1 MQQEL
6 QQSMPTNLETV
17 LRLERL
23 RLWRDVV
30 KEDALEYILT
40 AHHEDD
46 QYETLIQRI
55 AWGTGMAGLAGIP
68 PVNEYF
74 VRPLL
79 AYPKVSPIQTDIDE
93 RHGYKQRVRNITCHG
108 SLIPRTLSQRTP
120 CVPQFGISCE
130 IKTISP

>member
-6 QQSMPTNLETV
+6 QRSMPTNLETV

-30 KEDALEYILT
+30 RKDALKYILT

-55 AWGTGMAGLAGIP
+55 AWGSGMAGFAGIP

-79 AYPKVSPIQTDIDE
+79 AYPKVPPIQTVVDQRRD
-93 RHGYKQRVRNITCHG
+93 YKLHVRNIMCHG
-108 SLIPRTLSQRTP
+108 LRIPQTLSQHTP
-120 CVPQFGISCE
+120 CAPQFGISFE